1 MICIILINIVIK
13 IRISVEDLLMWKM
26 IAEIDNEEN
35 NINVDK

>member
-1 MICIILINIVIK
+1 MIWIILINIVIK
-13 IRISVEDLLMWKM
+13 IRISVEYWFMCKM